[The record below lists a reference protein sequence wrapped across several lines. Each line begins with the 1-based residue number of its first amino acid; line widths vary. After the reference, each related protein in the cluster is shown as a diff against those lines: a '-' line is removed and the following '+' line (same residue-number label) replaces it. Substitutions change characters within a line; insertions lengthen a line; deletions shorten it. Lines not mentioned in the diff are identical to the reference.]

1 MGKVFGFIEAV
12 DTLAPLMAS
21 TAYTKVFTYTMNTFP
36 GLIFQIMA
44 GLMIIPI
51 ISLIWIDLFA
61 LKSSK
66 SGQPTQNDQSNADGQ
81 SNAGEQSNTVV
92 SGQSI
97 AVISGQE
104 NIKYRHKTQERAVQ
118 TDHKTMESEL

>member
-21 TAYTKVFTYTMNTFP
+21 TAYAKVFTYTMNTFP

-61 LKSSK
+61 VKSSK
-66 SGQPTQNDQSNADGQ
+66 SGQPTKNDQ